1 MALCPSPA
9 NRAVALLVGQMLA
22 RSTTRF
28 QCVDVRDLAQAHLW
42 LLEHPA
48 DREFESAGYI
58 IGGHFY
64 PSDELRRSLEA
75 LLGRRMFGPRVPPKV
90 MRSMGAPADSSRFL
104 TRSGLCFRSGDETFA
119 DTIRWMAEAG
129 HIPRKKAGRLV
140 SAGTMRLTERHGA
153 P

>member
-1 MALCPSPA
+1 
-9 NRAVALLVGQMLA
+9 
-22 RSTTRF
+22 
-28 QCVDVRDLAQAHLW
+28 
-42 LLEHPA
+42 LEHPA
-48 DREFESAGYI
+48 DREFESARYI

-75 LLGRRMFGPRVPPKV
+75 LLGRRMFSPRVPPKV

-104 TRSGLCFRSGDETFA
+104 TRSRLRFRSGDETFA